1 MFKMWFLLRE
11 GGGGHSIIFLMIGQ
25 SNGPLQKKIKTFMF
39 WGAPQLI
46 NLNQNK
52 YLSSYKSLG
61 QEWWWT
67 KLGIKV
73 LLKQWDDGTMQVL
86 LPLNL

>member
-1 MFKMWFLLRE
+1 M
-11 GGGGHSIIFLMIGQ
+11 
-25 SNGPLQKKIKTFMF
+25 
-39 WGAPQLI
+39 
-46 NLNQNK
+46 NQNK

-86 LPLNL
+86 LPFNL